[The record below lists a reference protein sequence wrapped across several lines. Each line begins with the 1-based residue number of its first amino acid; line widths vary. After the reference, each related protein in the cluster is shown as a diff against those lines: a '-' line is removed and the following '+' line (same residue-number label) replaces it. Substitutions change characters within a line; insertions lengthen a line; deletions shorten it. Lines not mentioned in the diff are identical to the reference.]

1 VVTVCLGDMPLISG
15 RQLDRRSAAFNPL
28 EGRASV
34 VPTRRG
40 KRGNPVLWSSRFFPE
55 MAALAGDVGAKH
67 LIGEHAELVAEVEM
81 DDDAVL
87 VDIDTPEALDA
98 LRQRRKPAAESC

>member
-1 VVTVCLGDMPLISG
+1 
-15 RQLDRRSAAFNPL
+15 
-28 EGRASV
+28 
-34 VPTRRG
+34 
-40 KRGNPVLWSSRFFPE
+40 LWSKRFFAE
-55 MAALAGDVGAKH
+55 MAELAGDVGAKH

-98 LRQRRKPAAESC
+98 FRQKGSPAVAPAAEG